1 MSLTSHRVLE
11 KEAKRGQR
19 KSAPPKVYEW
29 LENKRAINMDQ
40 PVPNPQIYEYRNKC
54 EFTVGYRLVAPPP
67 ADSNDD
73 DNTAVAKKEKD
84 DEEMEDAKV
93 KVAGVADVKEEKEGG
108 EVTKD
113 EETKAKEDDNK
124 EEVNDS
130 VMAKAEDAAEVKKEE
145 DSNNATEEK
154 KEVINF
160 TKIPS
165 AGFLAQGWSGGVYPP
180 HSLQNMP
187 DWSCGLADIFNEF
200 LPASPMPPYDSKTH
214 RGMWRT
220 ITLRCSL
227 RTRECMVIVL
237 HAPAKGGAGALEDGS
252 DDYSDVFESEKKRL
266 VDMLTKDVIPTPKR
280 DFPENHVKSGDDN
293 VDGLRV
299 TSIYFQE
306 YDGLC
311 KCLFYTYLFDRV
323 ELYSFVLESHHT
335 CSFAYIHLS
344 AHPAPDHPVQVS
356 IITILVVDD
365 VCLFEQHC
373 II

>member
-1 MSLTSHRVLE
+1 M
-11 KEAKRGQR
+11 
-19 KSAPPKVYEW
+19 YDW
-29 LENKRAINMDQ
+29 LESKRAIDMNQ

-54 EFTVGYRLVAPPP
+54 EFTVGYRLVEP
-67 ADSNDD
+67 DSKED
-73 DNTAVAKKEKD
+73 AVVKK

-93 KVAGVADVKEEKEGG
+93 KAEETTDDAKETSLKNEEIDKDG
-108 EVTKD
+108 VTKN
-113 EETKAKEDDNK
+113 EEAKDQ
-124 EEVNDS
+124 EEMV
-130 VMAKAEDAAEVKKEE
+130 KAEDATGGKKEE

-154 KEVINF
+154 KGVNNF
-160 TKIPS
+160 IKIPS

-180 HSLQNMP
+180 HTLQNMP

-200 LPASPMPPYDSKTH
+200 LPTSSMPPYDSKTH

-252 DDYSDVFESEKKRL
+252 DDYSDVFEAEKKRL

-280 DFPENHVKSGDDN
+280 DFPENHVKSGDDSA
-293 VDGLRV
+293 DGLRV

-311 KCLFYTYLFDRV
+311 KCTF
-323 ELYSFVLESHHT
+323 LYK
-335 CSFAYIHLS
+335 C
-344 AHPAPDHPVQVS
+344 
-356 IITILVVDD
+356 
-365 VCLFEQHC
+365 
-373 II
+373 